1 MTFGEVRAFKGT
13 LPQRIT
19 GYHIVLDG
27 SGREKIRRRGTKRLA
42 LDAILVAGTF
52 AIVDIGAV

>member
-27 SGREKIRRRGTKRLA
+27 SGREKIRRRVAKRLA
-42 LDAILVAGTF
+42 AGSSLVAGT
-52 AIVDIGAV
+52 AAKVDIGAV